1 MPYTSQQT
9 ARNELHAQHAKFDK
23 SVLSGMAKSV
33 SGIDDNLSSQEFASI
48 IKIYCKNLSADECF
62 AHARNVEANIDRI
75 RKSAGIATDASR
87 DIDIERQYEKAY
99 MFYLEAA
106 NKGNEVG
113 QANCAILLANL
124 RFKKYGIWGHN
135 INYILAAFYFEDLV
149 KKSKNPKVLKV
160 SYSCLSALY
169 QRGGYGLD
177 KDPQKAQKYLQ
188 LARKY

>member
-1 MPYTSQQT
+1 
-9 ARNELHAQHAKFDK
+9 
-23 SVLSGMAKSV
+23 
-33 SGIDDNLSSQEFASI
+33 
-48 IKIYCKNLSADECF
+48 
-62 AHARNVEANIDRI
+62 
-75 RKSAGIATDASR
+75 
-87 DIDIERQYEKAY
+87 
-99 MFYLEAA
+99 MFYWEAT

-124 RFKKYGIWGHN
+124 RFNKYGIWGHN

-188 LARKY
+188 LVRKY